1 MLILGLFQV
10 RYDFLTND
18 FMLVKLNTL
27 LSLRFKRTEMDLVC
41 PCVFADLWAFWA
53 HASSRMVEFSFYVL
67 FVTCCL
73 CQVSLESSARYLP
86 PMALSLVCDAVR
98 HSHVSV
104 TSYEPNEI
112 KMQFS
117 GKWCAARSAPSVNT

>member
-1 MLILGLFQV
+1 
-10 RYDFLTND
+10 
-18 FMLVKLNTL
+18 MLVKLNTL

-41 PCVFADLWAFWA
+41 PCVLQICGLSGHMLAAEW
-53 HASSRMVEFSFYVL
+53 SSFHFNVL

-98 HSHVSV
+98 YSDVSV